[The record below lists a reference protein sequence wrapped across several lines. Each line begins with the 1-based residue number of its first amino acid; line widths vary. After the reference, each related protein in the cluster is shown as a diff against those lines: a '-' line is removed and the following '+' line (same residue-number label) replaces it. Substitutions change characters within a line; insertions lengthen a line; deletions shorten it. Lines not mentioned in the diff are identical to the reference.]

1 MKKVLVITYY
11 WPPSGGSGVQR
22 WVKFCKYLPS
32 EGWQPVVYTPD
43 NPELTSVDD
52 TMGNDLP
59 EDLEVIRTHIT
70 EPYEAYRRIMGHG
83 AGTDMKKLV
92 TPIKGGKKSL
102 SQKVSLWIRGNLFI
116 PDPRVWWVRPSV
128 KFLRKYLKDNPVD
141 VIITTGPPQS
151 MHLIGKRLAEETG
164 IPWIPDFRDP
174 WTRMYYLKHLG
185 LTSASWKRHYSL
197 EKSVLDAASAVIA
210 VTPLMQEELQA
221 KTDTPV
227 GMITNGFDEDDFT
240 VAPLEDGFFNLTHT
254 GLLASDGNPL
264 KLWEALGEKCTKD
277 PAFKEKL
284 RIRLVGKTDADV
296 LGSIEA
302 AGLGPNTVNVGYK
315 SHLEAVAE
323 QKGAS
328 ALLLPLRNDPEYK
341 LILPGKLFE
350 YLAARRPI
358 LGIGQTDGAMA
369 GVIAGTKSGTV
380 SGWQDGD
387 AIRLFI
393 DRLWTEYLSGGIKS
407 PDGDINEYSR
417 KNLTRRLASMLGEV
431 SEKSHTDNE
440 K

>member
-1 MKKVLVITYY
+1 MKRVLVITYY

-22 WVKFCKYLPS
+22 WVKFCKYLPA
-32 EGWQPVVYTPD
+32 EGWQPVVYTPE

-70 EPYEAYRRIMGHG
+70 EPYEAYRKIMGRG

-102 SQKVSLWIRGNLFI
+102 SHKISLWIRGNLFI

-141 VIITTGPPQS
+141 VIVTTGPPQS
-151 MHLIGKRLAEETG
+151 MHLIGKRLAKATG
-164 IPWIPDFRDP
+164 LPWIPDFRDP
-174 WTRMYYLKHLG
+174 WTRMYYLKPLG
-185 LTSASWKRHYSL
+185 LTAASWRKHYRL
-197 EKSVLDAASAVIA
+197 EKGVLDAASAVIA

-221 KTDTPV
+221 KTKTPV
-227 GMITNGFDEDDFT
+227 RMITNGFDEDDFA
-240 VAPLEDGFFNLTHT
+240 VEPLCDGFFNLTHT
-254 GLLASDGNPL
+254 GLLASDGNPE
-264 KLWEALGEKCTKD
+264 KLWKVLGEKCTEN
-277 PAFKEKL
+277 PLFREKL

-296 LGSIEA
+296 LGNIEA

-315 SHLEAVAE
+315 THLEAVAE

-328 ALLLPLRNDPEYK
+328 ALLLPLRNDPEYI

-369 GVIAGTKSGTV
+369 GVIDGTGSGTV
-380 SGWQDGD
+380 SGWDD
-387 AIRLFI
+387 EETLRAFI
-393 DRLWTEYLSGGIKS
+393 DTLWKQYLDGGIKA
-407 PDGDINEYSR
+407 PDGDISEFSR
-417 KNLTRRLASMLGEV
+417 KNLTRRLAATLGEV
-431 SEKSHTDNE
+431 SQKSTTA